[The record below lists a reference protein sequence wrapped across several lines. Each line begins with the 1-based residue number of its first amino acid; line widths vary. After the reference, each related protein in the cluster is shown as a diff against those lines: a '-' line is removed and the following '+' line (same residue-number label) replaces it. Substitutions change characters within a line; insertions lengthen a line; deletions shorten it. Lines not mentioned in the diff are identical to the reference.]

1 VNPFDEA
8 MQNGASAGE
17 KPMTGQFSRLSA
29 RPGSLSHAS
38 EGRRAEGGGIET
50 LDRPP
55 GAIYN
60 RAHV

>member
-1 VNPFDEA
+1 
-8 MQNGASAGE
+8 
-17 KPMTGQFSRLSA
+17 MTGQFSRLSA

-38 EGRRAEGGGIET
+38 EGRRAEGGRIET